1 MSDLVAELGVNLSDM
16 TVATATQL
24 AGIASAMGVEL
35 TDLAA
40 SVGISLGSLADAQSL
55 LNDALESQ
63 IARLP
68 AGQRDLLEPLLRNV
82 EEAAA
87 LGDTAGVEAGIADME
102 TAIALMAPEL
112 RDMLAPFFARIEPAD
127 PVTEL
132 GHLASLDATAG
143 SSLAELQAHTFSL
156 AGIES
161 AVLALGGSLPLQPRG
176 PLAPGGG
183 TVTPP
188 PGYAVGTSY
197 VPSDGIAYL
206 HQGEMVFPA
215 SVSDFFRREGIPIL
229 VPPPVNTSSA
239 GVDPAPDALL
249 RAVLTAMREQQ
260 STLEKLVERVDRAES
275 TLARVGDEHNRTL
288 NRQID
293 SFRR

>member
-1 MSDLVAELGVNLSDM
+1 M
-16 TVATATQL
+16 
-24 AGIASAMGVEL
+24 
-35 TDLAA
+35 
-40 SVGISLGSLADAQSL
+40 
-55 LNDALESQ
+55 
-63 IARLP
+63 
-68 AGQRDLLEPLLRNV
+68 RNV

-127 PVTEL
+127 PVSEL

-176 PLAPGGG
+176 PLAPDGGGG
-183 TVTPP
+183 TGVP
-188 PGYAVGTSY
+188 PGYAVGTAY

-215 SVSDFFRREGIPIL
+215 AVSDFFRREGIPIL
-229 VPPPVNTSSA
+229 VGPPPVNTSSS
-239 GVDPAPDALL
+239 GVDRAPDALL

-260 STLEKLVERVDRAES
+260 STLEKLVDRVDRAES

-293 SFRR
+293 RR